1 MIECVL
7 NQSCSTIK
15 SIMSQELDHESWK
28 ETSVTHLSTMAWLGV
43 ASLGLEYLH
52 LTLLKKKMFD

>member
-1 MIECVL
+1 
-7 NQSCSTIK
+7 
-15 SIMSQELDHESWK
+15 MSQELDHESWK